1 MPEGTV
7 EVELIQGHDLKDV
20 ETFGKSDPYCLLSCG
35 PVKHRSRTIHD
46 GGSDPVW
53 NQSFLFEIP
62 DGVPELSVS
71 VYDSERNGRDES
83 MGVTV
88 IPLAPLYMN
97 RQIEP
102 TKYKVQLPNGH
113 FHGELVLRLKFFPKV
128 HHGQLTL
135 HLVKGHNLLD
145 ADVFDKSD
153 PYAIITC
160 HKQKLKSR
168 VIENGGSNPNW
179 DQTFA
184 FTIDS
189 EVTEVLIKL
198 FDRDTFTADDLLGT
212 AIVPLHK
219 VFAEG
224 YVPPMDYKVLGKQG
238 QPQGEVT
245 VGLKYV
251 PKI

>member
-1 MPEGTV
+1 
-7 EVELIQGHDLKDV
+7 
-20 ETFGKSDPYCLLSCG
+20 
-35 PVKHRSRTIHD
+35 
-46 GGSDPVW
+46 
-53 NQSFLFEIP
+53 
-62 DGVPELSVS
+62 
-71 VYDSERNGRDES
+71 
-83 MGVTV
+83 
-88 IPLAPLYMN
+88 MN

-102 TKYKVQLPNGH
+102 TKYKVQFPNGH

-189 EVTEVLIKL
+189 EITEVLIKL
-198 FDRDTFTADDLLGT
+198 LIGTPSLLM
-212 AIVPLHK
+212 IC
-219 VFAEG
+219 
-224 YVPPMDYKVLGKQG
+224 
-238 QPQGEVT
+238 
-245 VGLKYV
+245 
-251 PKI
+251 